1 MHCRSRYLWALGAL
15 FAFVALLVFDG
26 RPNVVLDGAGAIYVP
41 PAPNRLVKAVP
52 VVPRLQSH
60 FDRCTHA
67 LRLPVSR
74 SHSGSFAP
82 VKERSVLRARLK
94 RSTAHSVA
102 VLHQASHKAVS

>member
-1 MHCRSRYLWALGAL
+1 MHCRSRYLWALGAF

-67 LRLPVSR
+67 LRSTNLSL
-74 SHSGSFAP
+74 A
-82 VKERSVLRARLK
+82 LRAVRTSEGSQ
-94 RSTAHSVA
+94 RVA
-102 VLHQASHKAVS
+102 GAAQALYGPFHRRPPPSLS